1 MNKDNFPDSAVQGF
15 AKVSNLE
22 PDNINSKQESLK
34 KEVYDG
40 RLYFLQDR
48 KRRYSLFQGL

>member
-1 MNKDNFPDSAVQGF
+1 MNKDNFSDSAVQGF
-15 AKVSNLE
+15 PKVSNLE
-22 PDNINSKQESLK
+22 PDNISSNQESLK

>member
-1 MNKDNFPDSAVQGF
+1 MNKDNFSDSAVQGF
-15 AKVSNLE
+15 PKVSNLE
-22 PDNINSKQESLK
+22 PDNIRGNQESLK